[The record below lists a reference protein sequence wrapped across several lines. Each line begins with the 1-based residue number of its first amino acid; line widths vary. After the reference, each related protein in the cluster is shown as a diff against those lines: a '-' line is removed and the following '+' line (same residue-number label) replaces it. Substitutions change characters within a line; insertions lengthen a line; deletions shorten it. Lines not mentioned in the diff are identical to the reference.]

1 MRSVL
6 WWWLR
11 HRRCG
16 RRRRCPRLSRSKAS
30 TMIDSHNCAA
40 RRCSSW
46 RLGHRRASSSLSGIG
61 MPSSRFIAE
70 AYPCCGWRGARNI
83 CCCRSHWTRSSGHPP
98 LCSLVRCFNGS
109 WSRWTTWSRYWLACR
124 SLFCWIGCC
133 RFLLVMCLLGRD
145 VACRS
150 RAWLDSTGLRAARVR
165 ALALPLVTCA
175 TGIGPVIM
183 RVTSRHRSSPH
194 RAHAQDLLAY
204 RYPGPAPVPVGHAPY
219 RQEVAA
225 GALRS
230 RGHRLHLQR

>member
-61 MPSSRFIAE
+61 MPSSGSLPRHTRAVAGE
-70 AYPCCGWRGARNI
+70 ALATSAVAGLTGREAAGTRRCAAWCVASMAVGAVGLPGAGTGWRAGA
-83 CCCRSHWTRSSGHPP
+83 CSVGSG
-98 LCSLVRCFNGS
+98 
-109 WSRWTTWSRYWLACR
+109 AAD
-124 SLFCWIGCC
+124 
-133 RFLLVMCLLGRD
+133 LLVMCLLGRD